1 MGEEFISNYYDRMEP
16 FDQLTILD
24 LETND
29 KMDLPDGNK
38 WYVMIDKL
46 ACDDKGNYFVCD
58 YKTNSKMKDQKEADE
73 DRQLALYSIWV
84 KERFKDAKS
93 VKLLWHM
100 LAFDKDVISERTDKQ
115 LKELQQKVVDK
126 IKEIESAKEFPRKIN
141 VLCDYCDYRDI
152 CPSFKHQVE
161 LNRLKTVKEFKKD
174 EGLQL
179 VDKYSEIKT
188 KLSELKKGEEESKD
202 NLIQYS
208 KQFDIDIVYGSNKKC
223 SVKEQDKIELPEDKD
238 KDELI
243 KLMKEKGVWDEFSM
257 INHMRLNGM
266 VLRGELDTEIR
277 DKIGLKK
284 DFRLSLSKRKDVKED

>member
-1 MGEEFISNYYDRMEP
+1 
-16 FDQLTILD
+16 
-24 LETND
+24 
-29 KMDLPDGNK
+29 
-38 WYVMIDKL
+38 
-46 ACDDKGNYFVCD
+46 
-58 YKTNSKMKDQKEADE
+58 
-73 DRQLALYSIWV
+73 
-84 KERFKDAKS
+84 
-93 VKLLWHM
+93 M